1 MNNKLLW
8 TGAASLVVLLTV
20 SGCEK
25 LKSTSATPT
34 TGAPVAVVNGKSISR
49 NTFDYYVQG
58 VTGKP
63 ASEATDEQKAQLLDN
78 LIRGE
83 LIATQA
89 EKSEVGQAPETQ
101 AVLELSRLN
110 ALQQAASAA
119 YLKDRKPTDEEMKA
133 EYDQQIS
140 SLPASEY
147 HARHILVANEEFA
160 KKLIEQLD
168 KGARFEDVAK
178 KESMDPSKANGG
190 DLGWFT
196 PDRMVPAFAAAVTGL
211 AKGTYTKTPVQTQY
225 GWHIIRLEE
234 TRAMSPPTL
243 DSVKDRLSQ
252 IVAAKKFKA
261 YADELAKT
269 ARIEKKL

>member
-83 LIATQA
+83 LIAAQA

>member
-1 MNNKLLW
+1 MKHTSILA
-8 TGAASLVVLLTV
+8 TAACALALLTV
-20 SGCEK
+20 SGCDK
-25 LKSTSATPT
+25 LKSSSSTP
-34 TGAPVAVVNGKSISR
+34 AASPPVAIVNGKAISR

-83 LIATQA
+83 LIAAQA

-101 AVLELSRLN
+101 AVLELTRLN

-133 EYDQQIS
+133 EYDQQIA
-140 SLPASEY
+140 SLPSTEY
-147 HARHILVANEEFA
+147 HARHILVSSEEYA

-168 KGARFEDVAK
+168 KGARFEDLAK
-178 KESMDPSKANGG
+178 KESMDASKASGG
-190 DLGWFT
+190 DLNWVT
-196 PDRMVPAFAAAVTGL
+196 PDRMVPPFAAALTAL
-211 AKGTYTKTPVQTQY
+211 TKGSYTKTPVQTQF
-225 GWHIIRLEE
+225 GWHIIRLED
-234 TRAMSPPTL
+234 TRAMTPPPM
-243 DSVKDRLSQ
+243 DSVKDRLGQ

-269 ARIEKKL
+269 AHIEKKL

>member
-1 MNNKLLW
+1 M
-8 TGAASLVVLLTV
+8 
-20 SGCEK
+20 
-25 LKSTSATPT
+25 
-34 TGAPVAVVNGKSISR
+34 
-49 NTFDYYVQG
+49 QG

-83 LIATQA
+83 LIAAQA

-101 AVLELSRLN
+101 AVLELTRLN

-133 EYDQQIS
+133 EYDQQIA

-147 HARHILVANEEFA
+147 HARHILVANEDFA
-160 KKLIEQLD
+160 KKLIDQLD
-168 KGARFEDVAK
+168 KGARFEDLAK
-178 KESMDPSKANGG
+178 KESMDPSKAKGG

-211 AKGTYTKTPVQTQY
+211 TKGAYTKTPVQTQY

-234 TRAMSPPTL
+234 TRAMTPPSL

-269 ARIEKKL
+269 AHIEKKL

>member
-1 MNNKLLW
+1 LA
-8 TGAASLVVLLTV
+8 GAAGLVVLLTV

-25 LKSTSATPT
+25 LTSSSAAPAV
-34 TGAPVAVVNGKSISR
+34 GAPVAIVNGKSISR

-63 ASEATDEQKAQLLDN
+63 VSEATDEQKAQLLDN
-78 LIRGE
+78 LIRGV
-83 LIATQA
+83 LIAAEA

-110 ALQQAASAA
+110 ALQQAASTA

-133 EYDQQIS
+133 EYDQQIA

-168 KGARFEDVAK
+168 KGARFEDLAK

-211 AKGTYTKTPVQTQY
+211 TKGTYTKVPVQTQY
-225 GWHIIRLEE
+225 GWHVIRLEE
-234 TRAMSPPTL
+234 TRAMSPPPL
-243 DSVKDRLSQ
+243 DSVKERLNQ

>member
-1 MNNKLLW
+1 MNNKLLLA
-8 TGAASLVVLLTV
+8 GAAGLVVLLTF

-25 LKSTSATPT
+25 LTSSSAAPAV
-34 TGAPVAVVNGKSISR
+34 GAPVAIVNGKSISR

-78 LIRGE
+78 LIRGV
-83 LIATQA
+83 LIAAEA

-110 ALQQAASAA
+110 ALQQAASTA
-119 YLKDRKPTDEEMKA
+119 YLKDRKPTDDEMKA
-133 EYDQQIS
+133 EYDQQIA

-168 KGARFEDVAK
+168 KGARFEDLAK

-211 AKGTYTKTPVQTQY
+211 TKGTYTKLPVQTQY
-225 GWHIIRLEE
+225 GWHVIRLEE
-234 TRAMSPPTL
+234 TRAMSPPPL
-243 DSVKDRLSQ
+243 DSVKERLNQ

>member
-1 MNNKLLW
+1 MNNKLLLA
-8 TGAASLVVLLTV
+8 GAAGLVVLLTV

-25 LKSTSATPT
+25 LTSSSAAPAV
-34 TGAPVAVVNGKSISR
+34 GAPVAIVNGKSISR

-78 LIRGE
+78 LIRGV
-83 LIATQA
+83 LIAAEA

-110 ALQQAASAA
+110 ALQQAASTA
-119 YLKDRKPTDEEMKA
+119 YLKDRKPTDDEMKA
-133 EYDQQIS
+133 EYDQQIA

-147 HARHILVANEEFA
+147 HARHILVANEDFA
-160 KKLIEQLD
+160 KKLIVQLD
-168 KGARFEDVAK
+168 KGARFEDLAK

-211 AKGTYTKTPVQTQY
+211 TKGTYTKLPVQTQY
-225 GWHIIRLEE
+225 GWHVIRLEE
-234 TRAMSPPTL
+234 TRAMSPPPL
-243 DSVKDRLSQ
+243 DSVKERLNQ

>member
-1 MNNKLLW
+1 MNNKILLA
-8 TGAASLVVLLTV
+8 GAASLVVLLTV
-20 SGCEK
+20 TGCEK
-25 LKSTSATPT
+25 LKSSSATPAA
-34 TGAPVAVVNGKSISR
+34 GAAVAVVNGKSISR

-101 AVLELSRLN
+101 AVLELTRLN

-168 KGARFEDVAK
+168 KGARFEDLAK

-211 AKGTYTKTPVQTQY
+211 AKGAYTKTPVQTQY
-225 GWHIIRLEE
+225 GWHVIRLEE
-234 TRAMSPPTL
+234 TRAMTPPTL

-269 ARIEKKL
+269 AHIEKKL

>member
-8 TGAASLVVLLTV
+8 TGAAGLVVLLTV

-34 TGAPVAVVNGKSISR
+34 TGAPVAIVNGKSISR

-63 ASEATDEQKAQLLDN
+63 ASEATEEQKAQLLDN

-83 LIATQA
+83 LIAAQA